1 MLIRSSARNHPP
13 ESTLTP
19 ETWRPGNFSATNGRR
34 GGQAHG
40 RAQRNTRHGTV
51 TDERRP
57 PGACS
62 GRLAEVRVHIETLA
76 MQADGDR
83 AALARTRLERSAR
96 RWSERP
102 TFASLRELQRAA
114 ASFRDA
120 QRASDDAVRAW
131 ARALAS
137 HEALRSR
144 TEGAAG

>member
-1 MLIRSSARNHPP
+1 M
-13 ESTLTP
+13 
-19 ETWRPGNFSATNGRR
+19 
-34 GGQAHG
+34 
-40 RAQRNTRHGTV
+40 
-51 TDERRP
+51 
-57 PGACS
+57 
-62 GRLAEVRVHIETLA
+62 HIETLA

-83 AALARTRLERSAR
+83 AALELARTQLERSAR

>member
-1 MLIRSSARNHPP
+1 MPSRRIAHLSDLHAGATTEML
-13 ESTLTP
+13 
-19 ETWRPGNFSATNGRR
+19 
-34 GGQAHG
+34 
-40 RAQRNTRHGTV
+40 
-51 TDERRP
+51 
-57 PGACS
+57 
-62 GRLAEVRVHIETLA
+62 IETLA
-76 MQADGDR
+76 MQADGTR
-83 AALARTRLERSAR
+83 AALESARTRLERSAR

-144 TEGAAG
+144 MEGATG